1 MIKRL
6 KVFRI
11 SSCHLLLTTYYL
23 LPATIYFLLSSS
35 YLLLATCCFLLY
47 TFYFLPTIAFAQ
59 EMSSPN
65 FRIQGGNLNMTSGN
79 KASQNFNLS
88 DVVGQTASSLFSS
101 KGYLIQSGFLNS
113 VAGSLFSLSIYPAV
127 VDFGTLIPNS
137 PVEKTLQITIS
148 NGDVPGY
155 SISVAE
161 DHELST
167 LAQATITNTS
177 CNLTNQPCTINKA
190 LRWDD
195 AGGIYGFGFNLAGNS
210 VARDF
215 TDKSFY
221 RPFANL
227 NLKESPAQIMVS
239 QQKRVIDQAIMTLKL
254 NISPEQAVG
263 QYRNTLSF
271 TAVAGI

>member
-1 MIKRL
+1 MKITKLPKILFFDTQRS
-6 KVFRI
+6 FY
-11 SSCHLLLTTYYL
+11 LLLSTS
-23 LPATIYFLLSSS
+23 YFLLSTF
-35 YLLLATCCFLLY
+35 YLL
-47 TFYFLPTIAFAQ
+47 PNKINAQ

-65 FRIQGGNLNMTSGN
+65 FRLQGGNLNMTSGN
-79 KASQNFNLS
+79 KASQNFKLS

-113 VAGSLFSLSIYPAV
+113 AAGQLFSLSIYPAV

-155 SISVAE
+155 SISVAQ

-167 LAQATITNTS
+167 GAQATIANTS
-177 CNLTNQPCTINKA
+177 CNQTNQPCTVNKA

-195 AGGIYGFGFNLAGNS
+195 AGIFGFGYNLAGNS

-227 NLKESPAQIMVS
+227 LLKESPAQIMVS
-239 QQKRVIDQAIMTLKL
+239 RQKKVIDQSVMTLKL
-254 NISPEQAVG
+254 NISSDQAVG

>member
-35 YLLLATCCFLLY
+35 YLLLS

-101 KGYLIQSGFLNS
+101 KGYLIQSG
-113 VAGSLFSLSIYPAV
+113 
-127 VDFGTLIPNS
+127 
-137 PVEKTLQITIS
+137 
-148 NGDVPGY
+148 
-155 SISVAE
+155 
-161 DHELST
+161 
-167 LAQATITNTS
+167 
-177 CNLTNQPCTINKA
+177 
-190 LRWDD
+190 
-195 AGGIYGFGFNLAGNS
+195 
-210 VARDF
+210 
-215 TDKSFY
+215 
-221 RPFANL
+221 
-227 NLKESPAQIMVS
+227 
-239 QQKRVIDQAIMTLKL
+239 
-254 NISPEQAVG
+254 
-263 QYRNTLSF
+263 
-271 TAVAGI
+271 